1 MFVVPIVLL
10 AFAAGGCEE
19 ALKPVA
25 VALQGH
31 EFAKANAMLDAI
43 RPQCTASSAFHE
55 IAGFAFELNGS
66 FAGAAQEFQQAFSLD
81 PQRSNNPSVILGY
94 VQALVETNQSARWE
108 SFLAAK
114 QRSLSPPVLFS
125 LGTLFAKHRDYALA
139 IRYFQQIPAA
149 LADDAVYFDLGLAHS
164 RLRQFEEARKCYFH
178 AIDIHPG
185 HVEAYF
191 RVGLDYAAS
200 GNLRKA
206 LPWLFRA
213 RDFAPARPDIAYALI
228 EQLLSLKYLD
238 TAAKAAAETLTANP
252 RDPLLMVADADVLL
266 AQGSTNA
273 AAANYQNALS
283 EEPKL
288 PGALLGLA
296 RVEQVRGNAAEAR
309 KKLLDALSID
319 PENAAVCSE
328 LGSIEVHDGDWA
340 NAYSHLSKAWSLDE
354 SRLTVALQLAQ
365 ALQHLERASDA
376 LHVLQPLAPA
386 LRDSS
391 AFHSELAQIYTQ
403 LGRTAEAHTELGQV
417 TALQEKSANALRFED
432 PKTYVH

>member
-19 ALKPVA
+19 ALKPVVA
-25 VALQGH
+25 ALQANEPG
-31 EFAKANAMLDAI
+31 KANALLDAI
-43 RPQCTASSAFHE
+43 RPQCAASSTFHE
-55 IAGFAFELNGS
+55 LAGFANELNGN

-81 PQRSNNPSVILGY
+81 PQTSNNPSVILGY

-108 SFLAAK
+108 GFLAAK

-125 LGTLFAKHRDYALA
+125 LGTLFAKHRDYPQA
-139 IRYFQQIPAA
+139 IKYFQQIPAA
-149 LADDAVYFDLGLAHS
+149 LADDAVYFNLGLAHS
-164 RLRQFEEARKCYFH
+164 RLRQFEDARKCYFH
-178 AIDIHPG
+178 AIDMHPG

-228 EQLLSLKYLD
+228 EQLLSLQYLD
-238 TAAKAAAETLTANP
+238 TAAKVAAEALTANP
-252 RDPLLMVADADVLL
+252 RDSLLMVADGDVLL
-266 AQGSTNA
+266 VRGNTND
-273 AAANYQNALS
+273 AAANYQNALIV
-283 EEPKL
+283 EPKL
-288 PGALLGLA
+288 PDALLGLA
-296 RVEQVRGNAAEAR
+296 RVEQGQGNAAEAR
-309 KKLLDALSID
+309 KNLLNALSID
-319 PENAAVCSE
+319 PENAAVCGE

-340 NAYSHLSKAWSLDE
+340 NAYAHLSKAWSLDQ

-376 LHVLQPLAPA
+376 LHVLQPLAGPA
-386 LRDSS
+386 
-391 AFHSELAQIYTQ
+391 
-403 LGRTAEAHTELGQV
+403 
-417 TALQEKSANALRFED
+417 
-432 PKTYVH
+432 